1 MGQEPEK
8 TNSCGTTQIGAK
20 TPAHFRIS
28 NNMRSPD
35 NGWSPPSQILGHAAF
50 RLALLKSIHK
60 GLPCRDL
67 TTHGSLGSLVSLLL
81 VFVIG
86 LSVWSQYILI
96 QSICQAHFEKKYK
109 LLS

>member
-1 MGQEPEK
+1 ME
-8 TNSCGTTQIGAK
+8 S
-20 TPAHFRIS
+20 
-28 NNMRSPD
+28 
-35 NGWSPPSQILGHAAF
+35 PSQILGHAAF

-67 TTHGSLGSLVSLLL
+67 TTRGSLGSLVSLLL

-96 QSICQAHFEKKYK
+96 QSICQAYFEKKYK
-109 LLS
+109 LLSLDFLIIITRSLHARAAPCRLAAAVL